1 MVYYPVIIVLIL
13 AIIDWIAAD
22 KQWKVVE
29 YFAKPAT
36 MLALLWWVWQ
46 SAGWGGSMLWF
57 TLGAV
62 FCLAGDVFLMV
73 PRNMFIFGLVAFLLG
88 HICYILGLN
97 GVPPFINLVGLGLLV
112 ILGKWLAIISL
123 VLLVV
128 YLIWLYPKL
137 ANGLKV
143 QGKNSLKIPVLI
155 YSLVIS
161 LMVYSALMTWYRAG
175 WSFVAALSVSLG
187 AVLFFASDS
196 MLAWDRF
203 LNPLPHA
210 RLRVMV
216 TYHLG
221 QIGII
226 LGAILY
232 VIAQSR
238 AVVY

>member
-1 MVYYPVIIVLIL
+1 MSYYPVIIVLIL
-13 AIIDWIAAD
+13 AILDWIAAE
-22 KQWKVVE
+22 KKLKPLE
-29 YFAKPAT
+29 YAAKPAT
-36 MLALLWWVWQ
+36 MLALLWWMWQ
-46 SAGWGGSMLWF
+46 STGWGGSMLWF

-73 PRNMFIFGLVAFLLG
+73 PRDMFIFGLLAFLFG

-97 GVPPFINLVGLGLLV
+97 NVPPLVNMGGLFLLI
-112 ILGKWLAIISL
+112 ILENVLAIVTIIIL
-123 VLLVV
+123 AI
-128 YLIWLYPKL
+128 YLIWLFPKL
-137 ANGLKV
+137 SRGLAEK
-143 QGKNSLKIPVLI
+143 GKKALRIPVLI

-161 LMVYSALMTWYRAG
+161 LMVYSALMTWNRAG
-175 WSFVAALSVSLG
+175 WTNAAALSASIG

-203 LNPLPHA
+203 INPLSHA

-226 LGAILY
+226 LGAMLH
-232 VIAQSR
+232 
-238 AVVY
+238 AVLK